1 MSFRPLNLGTVLEQ
15 MLYTA
20 ILFKSDNEI
29 RTKLQSGWQKQGH
42 TWHIVPRNHSSK
54 VGLIDLIIG
63 KIREIEE
70 KNRRKTEKSKGLI
83 GF

>member
-1 MSFRPLNLGTVLEQ
+1 MCVVCVC
-15 MLYTA
+15 
-20 ILFKSDNEI
+20 IL
-29 RTKLQSGWQKQGH
+29 RVYACAGWQKQGH